1 MKVGSYPSPC
11 EIFERG
17 EVEDYTVNI
26 VDMPTTTQSL
36 VTQGDIRAILIDE
49 KVRIDWVQQS
59 FNITYFDI
67 EKSADGVHFE
77 TITTLPANTNNYYV
91 AYDDAPTEGVSF
103 YRLKIHLMNSER
115 QMTPPQKVNYEKLPD
130 FTVFPNPVSEDA
142 YIDLKKYAEQTAN
155 ITISDVAGHI
165 ILNKIVEKAGS
176 EPQRWDISSLKNGTY
191 FIALKCENRRDV
203 VRKIQIL
210 K

>member
-1 MKVGSYPSPC
+1 M
-11 EIFERG
+11 
-17 EVEDYTVNI
+17 
-26 VDMPTTTQSL
+26 
-36 VTQGDIRAILIDE
+36 
-49 KVRIDWVQQS
+49 DWVQQS
-59 FNITYFDI
+59 FNILYFDI
-67 EKSADGVHFE
+67 EKSTDGVHFE
-77 TITTLPANTNNYYV
+77 SIKSIPSSANNYHV
-91 AYDDAPTEGVSF
+91 AYDDALTEGVSF
-103 YRLKIHLMNSER
+103 YRLKIHLMNGQTQS
-115 QMTPPQKVNYEKLPD
+115 TNPQKVNYEKLPD